1 MPCAPATWR
10 VASSAWNG
18 LTDLFAT
25 GLFLILLTMAMTLLR
40 ALRGPTLFDRI
51 LAVNMFGTSTVLGIA
66 VLGFVT
72 GRPAFLDIAL
82 VYALISFI
90 TTIATLKYF
99 EYGSLGRD
107 RPEET
112 R

>member
-1 MPCAPATWR
+1 MFT
-10 VASSAWNG
+10 VA
-18 LTDLFAT
+18 LFAV
-25 GLFLILLTMAMTLLR
+25 LLTMALALIR
-40 ALRGPTLFDRI
+40 ALRGPSLFDRI

-72 GRPAFLDIAL
+72 DRPAFLDIAL

-107 RPEET
+107 RQEES

>member
-1 MPCAPATWR
+1 MFT
-10 VASSAWNG
+10 VA
-18 LTDLFAT
+18 LFAVM
-25 GLFLILLTMAMTLLR
+25 LTMALALVR
-40 ALRGPTLFDRI
+40 ALRGPSLFDRI
-51 LAVNMFGTSTVLGIA
+51 LAVNMFGTSTVLAIA

-72 GRPAFLDIAL
+72 DRPAFLDIAL

-107 RPEET
+107 RQEEG

>member
-1 MPCAPATWR
+1 MYTA
-10 VASSAWNG
+10 
-18 LTDLFAT
+18 
-25 GLFLILLTMAMTLLR
+25 GLFLVLVTMALALLR
-40 ALRGPTLFDRI
+40 ALRGPSLFDRI

-66 VLGFVT
+66 VLGFLS

-99 EYGSLGRD
+99 ESGSLGHSR
-107 RPEET
+107 RREGG
-112 R
+112 

>member
-1 MPCAPATWR
+1 MFT
-10 VASSAWNG
+10 VA
-18 LTDLFAT
+18 LFAV
-25 GLFLILLTMAMTLLR
+25 LLTMALALVR
-40 ALRGPTLFDRI
+40 ALRGPSLFDRI
-51 LAVNMFGTSTVLGIA
+51 LAVNMFGTSTVLSIA

-90 TTIATLKYF
+90 TTIAALKYF

-107 RPEET
+107 RQEEG

>member
-1 MPCAPATWR
+1 VF
-10 VASSAWNG
+10 VAA
-18 LTDLFAT
+18 LFT
-25 GLFLILLTMAMTLLR
+25 ILLTMALTLVR
-40 ALRGPTLFDRI
+40 ALRGPTVFDRI

-72 GRPAFLDIAL
+72 DRPDFLDIAL

-99 EYGSLGRD
+99 EHGSFGGGR
-107 RPEET
+107 REENG
-112 R
+112 

>member
-1 MPCAPATWR
+1 MFT
-10 VASSAWNG
+10 
-18 LTDLFAT
+18 T
-25 GLFLILLTMAMTLLR
+25 GLFLVLVTMALALVR
-40 ALRGPTLFDRI
+40 ALRGPSLFDRI

-72 GRPAFLDIAL
+72 ERPAFLDIAL

-99 EYGSLGRD
+99 EYGRRASATRQ
-107 RPEET
+107 EEG
-112 R
+112 

>member
-1 MPCAPATWR
+1 MFT
-10 VASSAWNG
+10 VA
-18 LTDLFAT
+18 LFAV
-25 GLFLILLTMAMTLLR
+25 LLTMALALIR
-40 ALRGPTLFDRI
+40 ALRGPSLFDRI

-72 GRPAFLDIAL
+72 DRPAFLDIAL

-99 EYGSLGRD
+99 EYGSLGRGQRED
-107 RPEET
+107 QG
-112 R
+112 

>member
-1 MPCAPATWR
+1 VATD
-10 VASSAWNG
+10 VFTTA
-18 LTDLFAT
+18 
-25 GLFLILLTMAMTLLR
+25 LFLVLVTMALALLR

-51 LAVNMFGTSTVLGIA
+51 LAVNLCGTSPVLGIS

-99 EYGSLGRD
+99 EYGSRASAARQG
-107 RPEET
+107 EG
-112 R
+112 